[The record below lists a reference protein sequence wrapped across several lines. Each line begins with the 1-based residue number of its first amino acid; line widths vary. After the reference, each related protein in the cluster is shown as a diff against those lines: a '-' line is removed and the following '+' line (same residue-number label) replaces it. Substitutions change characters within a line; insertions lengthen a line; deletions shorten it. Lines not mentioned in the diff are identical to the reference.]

1 MRWTHLVTVA
11 LLAGC
16 ATPPPAVTLDTVAE
30 GYVRVALQLAQHDPT
45 LVEVWRGPTSWRPGP
60 RVPVAPLLQKVTS
73 LRQELARVPPTDATE
88 RRDYL
93 AAQLQALELAARRLL
108 GESSTFAAEALA
120 EFDYTVP
127 PLNEREAAMS
137 REAIARELPGRPP
150 LDARYAAFKQ
160 QLRVPASKTEGLM
173 RAALAACRTATKDG
187 FGITADESTELVF
200 MNDTTWDGAALYLG
214 GHRTRI
220 GVNRHAAMDVS
231 RALRIACH
239 EGYPGHHWQSIL
251 MDEELVQRRGWQ
263 EFNLSPLFGRH
274 LFVIE
279 GAAEVGADLAFPDE
293 ARVALYREVLL
304 PLAGLPIDEAAK
316 VVRIEDLIASLEP
329 VAISIISEY
338 LDGRTPH
345 DAAANRL
352 RQEALTLEPD
362 ALLAFAERQRTRVLA
377 YPGGRAAVRQAIGGG
392 GAKALRQLFVDR
404 PFLLRDA
411 GRQGGQV
418 TVR

>member
-1 MRWTHLVTVA
+1 M
-11 LLAGC
+11 AGC
-16 ATPPPAVTLDTVAE
+16 AAPPPAATLDTVAE

-45 LVEVWRGPTSWRPGP
+45 LVEVWRGPKSWRPGP
-60 RVPVAPLLQKVTS
+60 RVPVAPLLQKITS
-73 LRQELARVPPTDATE
+73 LRQELAQVPPTDATE

-120 EFDYTVP
+120 GFDYAVP

-137 REAIARELPGRPP
+137 REAIARELPGKPP

-160 QLRVPASKTEGLM
+160 QLRVPASKAERLM
-173 RAALAACRTATKDG
+173 RAALAACRTATKER
-187 FGITADESTELVF
+187 FGMPADESVELRF
-200 MNDTTWDGAALYLG
+200 EDDSQWDGSAEYLG

-220 GVNRHAAMDVS
+220 TVNRRTAMDVS
-231 RALRIACH
+231 RALRLACH
-239 EGYPGHHWQSIL
+239 EGYPGHHWQSMLI
-251 MDEELVQRRGWQ
+251 DEELVQRRGWQ

-274 LFVIE
+274 QFVSE
-279 GAAEVGADLAFPDE
+279 GAAEVGADLAFTDE
-293 ARVALYREVLL
+293 ARVALYRDVLF
-304 PLAGLPIDEAAK
+304 PLAGLPIGEAAK
-316 VVRIEDLIASLEP
+316 VVRVEGLIASLEP
-329 VAISIISEY
+329 VAINILGDY

-392 GAKALRQLFVDR
+392 GARALRQLFVDR
-404 PFLLRDA
+404 PFRLRDS